1 MGNAWNRAR
10 QMGCADAPGGRGQGS
25 SVLPGRTAITED
37 RVQVSDYALF
47 LMHVPEICGC
57 IFVYWIPEMKTGERN
72 WRCPP
77 PAVRLATGNA
87 YNVKLYGAM
96 DAPSSRRLRN
106 AVPGPTE
113 NHTALLSKA

>member
-1 MGNAWNRAR
+1 
-10 QMGCADAPGGRGQGS
+10 MGCADAPGGRGQGS

-47 LMHVPEICGC
+47 LTHVPEICGC
-57 IFVYWIPEMKTGERN
+57 IFVYWIPEMKAGRA
-72 WRCPP
+72 PLALSA
-77 PAVRLATGNA
+77 PAVRLAAGNA
-87 YNVKLYGAM
+87 YNVRLYGAM